1 MNLKTKTTINKD
13 KEILVPKFKKALVLA
28 EKPSVGREIA
38 RVLGCTKKHH
48 AYIEGNKYIV
58 TWALGHLVT
67 LADPDV
73 YDKKYANWHLEDLP
87 ILPDHLKTV
96 VMRKTSKQFNVVKQ
110 QLNRQDVKEVIIAT
124 DAGREGEL
132 VARWI
137 ISKSKVKKPIKR
149 LWISSVTDKAIKDG
163 FNHLHD
169 GRKYENLYRSAIAR
183 AEGDW
188 LVGINATRALTTK
201 YNTSLSC
208 GRVQTPTLSMI
219 HEREKQIVSFRP
231 KKYYGLDLDASNLKF
246 TWYQDKH
253 TRFYDLD
260 FVKNIEKDLKSKEAI
275 VTSVSKKG
283 KKTYA
288 PHLYDLTELQRDA
301 YKKFSYSPKKTL
313 GLMQRL
319 YEHHKAL
326 TYPRTDS
333 RFLTDDIVATIKD
346 RLRSI
351 SIQPYRGHAFKLSK
365 EAIKAGKHYVDN
377 KKVTDHHAII
387 PTEEMVNV
395 QDMSYEERNIYE
407 LVVKRFLEVLMPP
420 YRYEE
425 TVVEVLVNKE
435 TFRCKFNN
443 PLQLGF
449 KELSADQ
456 EKKQMT
462 HLKKG
467 DHLDIKQ
474 YTLTKGETSPPAY
487 FNEASLLSAM
497 ENPVAFMAEGEK
509 NLKSTLQKT
518 GGLGTVATRAD
529 IIEKLFNNE
538 LIETKKN
545 GIHITSKGK
554 QLLNVAPTE
563 LKSPALTAE
572 WEVKLES
579 ISKGTMKYTDFIDE
593 MRSYTKTIIH
603 DINASGIKFKHDNI
617 TSTKCPECGKLMMK
631 KKTKHGE
638 SLVCQD
644 RNCNHR
650 ISISKVTNARCPE
663 CHKKMELRGSDD
675 KKIFVCKCGYKEKLT
690 SFEKRK
696 KESGKSGGKR
706 DYMKYK
712 KEQEKMA
719 KENTNN
725 PFSKL
730 KNLDLK

>member
-1 MNLKTKTTINKD
+1 MKT
-13 KEILVPKFKKALVLA
+13 LVLA

-38 RVLGCTKKHH
+38 RVLGCNQKHQSF
-48 AYIEGNKYIV
+48 IEGKKYIV

-87 ILPDHLKTV
+87 ILPDRLKTV
-96 VMRKTSKQFNVVKQ
+96 VMKKTSKQFHVVKS
-110 QLNRQDVKEVIIAT
+110 QLNRQDVSDIVIAT

-137 ISKSKVKKPIKR
+137 IQKSKVKKPIKR
-149 LWISSVTDKAIKDG
+149 LWISSVTDKAIKEG
-163 FNHLHD
+163 FNNLHD
-169 GRKYENLYRSAIAR
+169 GRKYENLFKSAIAR

-219 HEREKQIVSFRP
+219 YEKEKQIVAFRP
-231 KKYYGLDLDASNLKF
+231 KKYYGIELETSEGHF
-246 TWYQDKH
+246 TWYQKNN
-253 TRFYDLD
+253 TRFFDLD
-260 FVKNIEKDLKSKEAI
+260 FVKNIESSLKTKTAMVDAVERKE
-275 VTSVSKKG
+275 KKS
-283 KKTYA
+283 YA
-288 PHLYDLTELQRDA
+288 SHLYDLTELQRDA
-301 YKKFSYSPKKTL
+301 YKKFGYSPKKTL
-313 GLMQRL
+313 GYMQRL
-319 YEHHKAL
+319 YEQHKAL

-333 RFLTDDIVATIKD
+333 RYLTDDIVPTIKD
-346 RLRSI
+346 RLKSI
-351 SIQPYRGHAFKLSK
+351 SIQPYRAHAFKLTK
-365 EAIKAGKHYVDN
+365 GQIKGGKHYVDD

-387 PTEEMVNV
+387 PTEESVNAMA
-395 QDMSYEERNIYE
+395 MSFEERNIYE

-425 TVVEVLVNKE
+425 TSIEVKVGSE
-435 TFRCKFNN
+435 TFRSKFNN
-443 PLQLGF
+443 TIDLGY
-449 KELSADQ
+449 KLLSVDS
-456 EKKQMT
+456 EKIKTT

-467 DHLDIKQ
+467 DKLTTRQ
-474 YTLTKGETSPPAY
+474 YTITKGETSPPNY

-497 ENPVAFMAEGEK
+497 ENPVAFMEDEEK
-509 NLKSTLQKT
+509 KLKNTLTRT

-529 IIEKLFNNE
+529 IIEKLYNNE
-538 LIETKKN
+538 LIENKKN
-545 GIHITSKGK
+545 GIHITNKGK
-554 QLLNVAPTE
+554 QLLNVAPKE

-572 WEVKLES
+572 WEVKLEN
-579 ISKGTMKYTDFIDE
+579 ISKGSLKYTDFIDE
-593 MRSYTKTIIH
+593 MKSYTKTIIH
-603 DINASGIKFKHDNI
+603 DIDKSGVIFKHDNM

-631 KKTKHGE
+631 KKNKHGE

-650 ISISKVTNARCPE
+650 ISLSKVTNARCPE
-663 CHKKMELRGSDD
+663 CHKKLELKGSGD
-675 KKIFVCKCGYKEKLT
+675 KKIFVCRCGYKEKLS

-696 KESGKSGGKR
+696 KDTGKSGGKR
-706 DYMKYK
+706 DFANYK
-712 KEQEKMA
+712 KEQEKLS
-719 KENTNN
+719 KEKTNN

>member
-1 MNLKTKTTINKD
+1 MKT
-13 KEILVPKFKKALVLA
+13 LVLA

-38 RVLGCTKKHH
+38 RVLGCNQKHH
-48 AYIEGNKYIV
+48 SFIEGKKYIV

-67 LADPDV
+67 LADPDA

-96 VMRKTSKQFNVVKQ
+96 VMKKTSKQFHVVKS
-110 QLNRQDVKEVIIAT
+110 QLNRQDVSEIVIAT

-137 ISKSKVKKPIKR
+137 IQKSKVKKPIKR
-149 LWISSVTDKAIKDG
+149 LWISSVTDKAIKEG
-163 FNHLHD
+163 FNNLQD
-169 GRKYENLYRSAIAR
+169 GRKYENLFKSAIAR

-219 HEREKQIVSFRP
+219 YEKEKQIVAFRP
-231 KKYYGLDLDASNLKF
+231 KKYYGIELETSEGHF
-246 TWYQDKH
+246 TWYQKNN
-253 TRFYDLD
+253 TRFYDLE
-260 FVKNIEKDLKSKEAI
+260 FVKNIESTLASQTAI
-275 VTSVSKKG
+275 VDAVERKEKKS
-283 KKTYA
+283 YA
-288 PHLYDLTELQRDA
+288 SHLYDLTELQRDA
-301 YKKFSYSPKKTL
+301 YKKFGYSPKKTL
-313 GLMQRL
+313 GYMQRL
-319 YEHHKAL
+319 YEQHKAL

-333 RFLTDDIVATIKD
+333 RYLTDDIVPTIKD

-351 SIQPYRGHAFKLSK
+351 TIQPYRAHAFKLTK
-365 EAIKAGKHYVDN
+365 GQIKGDKNYVDN

-387 PTEEMVNV
+387 PTEEPVNAMA
-395 QDMSYEERNIYE
+395 MSFEERNIYE

-425 TVVEVLVNKE
+425 TSIEVKVGSE
-435 TFRCKFNN
+435 TFRTKFNN
-443 PLQLGF
+443 PIDLGY
-449 KELSADQ
+449 KLLTVDS
-456 EKKQMT
+456 EKTKT
-462 HLKKG
+462 TLLKKG
-467 DHLDIKQ
+467 DKLNTRQ
-474 YTLTKGETSPPAY
+474 YTITKGETSPPNY

-497 ENPVAFMAEGEK
+497 ENPVAFMEDEEK
-509 NLKSTLQKT
+509 KLKSTLTRT

-529 IIEKLFNNE
+529 IIEKLYNNE
-538 LIETKKN
+538 LIENKKN
-545 GIHITSKGK
+545 GIHITNKGK
-554 QLLNVAPTE
+554 QLLNVAPKE

-572 WEVKLES
+572 WEVKLEN
-579 ISKGTMKYTDFIDE
+579 ISKGSLKYTDFVNE
-593 MRSYTKTIIH
+593 MKSYTKTIIH
-603 DINASGIKFKHDNI
+603 DIDKSGIKFKHDNI

-631 KKTKHGE
+631 KKNKHGE

-650 ISISKVTNARCPE
+650 ISLSKVTNARCPE
-663 CHKKMELRGSDD
+663 CHKKLELKGSDD
-675 KKIFVCKCGYKEKLT
+675 KKIFVCKCGYKEKLS

-696 KESGKSGGKR
+696 KDSGKSGGKR
-706 DYMKYK
+706 DYINYK
-712 KEQEKMA
+712 KEQDKLSKEK
-719 KENTNN
+719 TSN